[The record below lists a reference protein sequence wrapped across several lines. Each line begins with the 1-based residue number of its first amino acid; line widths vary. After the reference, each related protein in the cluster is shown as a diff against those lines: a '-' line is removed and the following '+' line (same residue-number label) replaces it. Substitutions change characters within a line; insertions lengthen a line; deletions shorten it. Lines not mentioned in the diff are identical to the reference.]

1 MPQHQRFLATVT
13 PSDYM
18 IFTKGIYNVNYDI
31 YIWFP
36 NFSIYFGLT
45 KLKGVCSANIHRTN
59 SRRTA
64 NCSPSNCRPAKEWY
78 GAVAAITTWWW
89 GGELGQKWV
98 LQPWDFNPNW
108 DLYIYVICLDIY
120 IICIYIYIVYIY
132 MFYYDYIY
140 IRPDISLARI

>member
-1 MPQHQRFLATVT
+1 MAFFTMVT
-13 PSDYM
+13 NQVAIRGLILPGGKQSPKRCRSTRDFWRLSLRVTTWYLRRVYIMLTM
-18 IFTKGIYNVNYDI
+18 IYI

-120 IICIYIYIVYIY
+120 I
-132 MFYYDYIY
+132 
-140 IRPDISLARI
+140 